1 MVGLSAEIIGAFRL
15 WHFLIVVGVVSF
27 LLGVVGEWQGMFK
40 IEEDFRIIAIM
51 GGFFF
56 SGYAGVMAWLKPLER
71 NGKKSAPTITISP
84 QQMAFCAQFD
94 EWTSFDDAA
103 QAPGPDD
110 DEKVAEKTVKIKQ
123 LRIEIGTSQGILDR
137 KIENGL
143 HMVRYHKAGDRT
155 TFAGSK

>member
-27 LLGVVGEWQGMFK
+27 LLGVVGEWQGMFS
-40 IEEDFRIIAIM
+40 IEQDFRIIAIL

-71 NGKKSAPTITISP
+71 NGKKSPSITISP
-84 QQMAFCAQFD
+84 QQTAYAAQFT
-94 EWTSFDDAA
+94 EWTSFDDASV
-103 QAPGPDD
+103 APGPDD
-110 DEKVAEKTVKIKQ
+110 DLKVAEKTVKIKQ

-137 KIENGL
+137 EIQNGL
-143 HMVRYHKAGDRT
+143 HMVRFHKAGDRT